1 MAKQG
6 FFDEHW
12 KRVEEEP
19 AGVASGTGWTI
30 LWDPRLKT
38 KTTFATA
45 AHAVHAVIDRIK
57 FYQGSKFAC
66 EENQAAI
73 QHLQIAE
80 ELLSDAG
87 NVKWDECR
95 RAHWVDKDD
104 NPAGGFFQS
113 DGILIS
119 WQNGPL
125 GEVGTADRKDPNGAF
140 VEDVIDAIGSFIKHI
155 RSYFKNPEVVTVV
168 LMQLMN
174 ANEILDARTK
184 RRVMAKTEGTH
195 EGN

>member
-1 MAKQG
+1 MLDVSEFHTSVDVLPMFPGEIPHRMIWRFSVAKQG

-125 GEVGTADRKDPNGAF
+125 GEVGTRGPQRPQRC
-140 VEDVIDAIGSFIKHI
+140 VC
-155 RSYFKNPEVVTVV
+155 
-168 LMQLMN
+168 
-174 ANEILDARTK
+174 
-184 RRVMAKTEGTH
+184 
-195 EGN
+195 